1 MTTSLIENIKSQ
13 GIMTQSLDPTI
24 LSSPNSKNLI
34 NTVQQENMVKQQ
46 AMQISQYNGI
56 FHFYFIF
63 IFFHSTFVDF
73 IFYKLI
79 KILFLEQPSQIPLGG
94 PLAAASKMV
103 PVPESLMSPDVCPSV
118 VQRIGNNC
126 GTQHNMSNSLIGK
139 SGRKGFLF

>member
-56 FHFYFIF
+56 FI
-63 IFFHSTFVDF
+63 
-73 IFYKLI
+73 
-79 KILFLEQPSQIPLGG
+79 
-94 PLAAASKMV
+94 
-103 PVPESLMSPDVCPSV
+103 
-118 VQRIGNNC
+118 
-126 GTQHNMSNSLIGK
+126 
-139 SGRKGFLF
+139 